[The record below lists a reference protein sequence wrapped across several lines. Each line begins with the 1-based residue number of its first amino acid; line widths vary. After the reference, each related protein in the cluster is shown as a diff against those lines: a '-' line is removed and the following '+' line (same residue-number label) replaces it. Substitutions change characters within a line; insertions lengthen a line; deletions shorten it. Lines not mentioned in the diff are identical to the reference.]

1 MTKPNRRSL
10 AYLLM
15 FIGTI
20 LLVLGIGLSIS
31 LGAKNIDFSTIIQS
45 LFSNENDVN
54 IKIIRDVRI
63 PRAIAAALVG
73 GFLAVSG
80 AIMQGI
86 TRNPIAEPSVMGIT
100 QGATFMI
107 AVAFVLQRINPNLVI
122 GSFGIM
128 IFAFLGASISG
139 LLVYFVSSR
148 SVRKVDPVKLALAG
162 TALGTLLI
170 SLAMGISMYFNLSQQ
185 LSFWIS
191 GGLVSAKW
199 QGVKLLLVVGGI
211 GMIAAM
217 IMSPKIT
224 ILSLGEEVAIGLGQ
238 RTNLVRFICLMIVIA
253 LTGASVSVAGNIV
266 FVGLI
271 VPQIAKSIV
280 GADYRLIIPSSL
292 ILGSV
297 LLVYSDIL
305 ARMINPPYETPIG
318 SLTALLGV
326 PMFIYLVIIP
336 SSLIL
341 GSVLLVY
348 SDILARM
355 INPPYE
361 TPIGSLTALLGVPMF
376 IYLVRKDT
384 K

>member
-1 MTKPNRRSL
+1 MKNINRKKA
-10 AYLLM
+10 AYILM
-15 FIGTI
+15 FVGIA
-20 LLVLGIGLSIS
+20 LLLLGIVTSVS
-31 LGAKNIDFSTIIQS
+31 LGAKDIELSTIVNSI
-45 LFSNENDVN
+45 LHDNNDIN
-54 IKIIRDVRI
+54 TKIIRDVRM

-73 GFLAVSG
+73 GFLAVAG

-107 AVAFVLQRINPNLVI
+107 AVALVI
-122 GSFGIM
+122 QRMFPHLIISSFEM
-128 IFAFLGASISG
+128 MMFAFTGASISG

-148 SVRKVDPVKLALAG
+148 SMRKVDPVKLALAG

-185 LSFWIS
+185 LTFWIS
-191 GGLVSAKW
+191 GGVTGAKW
-199 QGVKLLLVVGGI
+199 SSITLLAIIGGGALI
-211 GMIAAM
+211 GAILMA
-217 IMSPKIT
+217 PKIT
-224 ILSLGEEVAIGLGQ
+224 ILSLGEEIAIGLGQ
-238 RTNLVRFICLMIVIA
+238 KTNKIRFISILLVIL

-271 VPQIAKSIV
+271 IPQIVRGIV
-280 GADYRLIIPSSL
+280 GADYKYIIPSSMVF
-292 ILGSV
+292 GSV

-326 PMFIYLVIIP
+326 PV
-336 SSLIL
+336 
-341 GSVLLVY
+341 
-348 SDILARM
+348 
-355 INPPYE
+355 
-361 TPIGSLTALLGVPMF
+361 F

>member
-1 MTKPNRRSL
+1 MKKLNKKTL
-10 AYLLM
+10 AYVFMGLG
-15 FIGTI
+15 II
-20 LLVLGIGLSIS
+20 LLIFGIVMSIS
-31 LGAKNIDFSTIIQS
+31 LGAKNIDISTIIQS
-45 LFSNENDVN
+45 LFIDNGDVN
-54 IKIIRDVRI
+54 TKIIRDVRI
-63 PRAIAAALVG
+63 PRAIAATLVG
-73 GFLAVSG
+73 GFLAVAG

-107 AVAFVLQRINPNLVI
+107 AVAFVVQRINQNLVI
-122 GSFGIM
+122 GSFGLM

-139 LLVYFVSSR
+139 ILVYFISSR
-148 SVRKVDPVKLALAG
+148 ASRKVDPVKLALAG

-170 SLAMGISMYFNLSQQ
+170 SLAMGITMYFNLSQQ

-199 QGVKLLLVVGGI
+199 EGVKLLAIVGGSALI
-211 GMIAAM
+211 GAM
-217 IMSPKIT
+217 IMAPKIT

-238 RTNLVRFICLMIVIA
+238 KTNVVRFISIIVVIL

-271 VPQIAKSIV
+271 VPQIAKRVV
-280 GADYRLIIPSSL
+280 GADYKFIIPSSM

-305 ARMINPPYETPIG
+305 ARMINT
-318 SLTALLGV
+318 
-326 PMFIYLVIIP
+326 
-336 SSLIL
+336 
-341 GSVLLVY
+341 
-348 SDILARM
+348 
-355 INPPYE
+355 PYE

>member
-1 MTKPNRRSL
+1 MKKINRKKA
-10 AYLLM
+10 AYMLM
-15 FIGTI
+15 FVGIAL
-20 LLVLGIGLSIS
+20 LLVGIVTSIS
-31 LGAKNIDFSTIIQS
+31 LGAKNIDLSTIVNSI
-45 LFSNENDVN
+45 LHDNNDIN
-54 IKIIRDVRI
+54 TKIIRDVRM

-73 GFLAVSG
+73 GFLAVAG

-107 AVAFVLQRINPNLVI
+107 AVALVVQRMFPNLI
-122 GSFGIM
+122 ISSFAM
-128 IFAFLGASISG
+128 MMFAFAGASISG

-148 SVRKVDPVKLALAG
+148 SMRKVDPVKLALAG

-185 LSFWIS
+185 LTFWIS
-191 GGLVSAKW
+191 GGVTGAKW
-199 QGVKLLLVVGGI
+199 SSITLLAIIGGAALI
-211 GMIAAM
+211 GAILMA
-217 IMSPKIT
+217 PKIT
-224 ILSLGEEVAIGLGQ
+224 ILSLGEEIAIGLGQ
-238 RTNLVRFICLMIVIA
+238 KTNKIRFISILLVIL

-271 VPQIAKSIV
+271 IPQIVRGIV
-280 GADYRLIIPSSL
+280 GADYKYIIPSSMVF
-292 ILGSV
+292 GSV

-326 PMFIYLVIIP
+326 PV
-336 SSLIL
+336 
-341 GSVLLVY
+341 
-348 SDILARM
+348 
-355 INPPYE
+355 
-361 TPIGSLTALLGVPMF
+361 F

>member
-1 MTKPNRRSL
+1 MKKINRKT
-10 AYLLM
+10 ATCLLM
-15 FIGTI
+15 LVGFI
-20 LLVLGIGLSIS
+20 LLIVGIVTSVS
-31 LGAKNIDFSTIIQS
+31 LGARNIDLSTIINS
-45 LFSNENDVN
+45 ILHDSNDINT
-54 IKIIRDVRI
+54 KLIRDVRI

-73 GFLAVSG
+73 GFLAVAG

-107 AVAFVLQRINPNLVI
+107 AVAFVLQRIYPNLI
-122 GSFGIM
+122 INSFSM
-128 IFAFLGASISG
+128 MMFAFVGASISG

-148 SVRKVDPVKLALAG
+148 RIRKVDPVKLALAG

-191 GGLVSAKW
+191 GGLTSAKW
-199 QGVKLLLVVGGI
+199 EGVRLLAILGGI
-211 GMIAAM
+211 GLIGA
-217 IMSPKIT
+217 IFLSPKIT

-238 RTNLVRFICLMIVIA
+238 KTNQVRFISIVLVIL
-253 LTGASVSVAGNIV
+253 LTGVSVSVAGNIV

-271 VPQIAKSIV
+271 IPQIAKAMV
-280 GADYRLIIPSSL
+280 GADYKYIIPSSMV
-292 ILGSV
+292 LG
-297 LLVYSDIL
+297 
-305 ARMINPPYETPIG
+305 A
-318 SLTALLGV
+318 
-326 PMFIYLVIIP
+326 
-336 SSLIL
+336 
-341 GSVLLVY
+341 VLLVY

-376 IYLVRKDT
+376 IYLVRKDA

>member
-1 MTKPNRRSL
+1 MKNINRKKA
-10 AYLLM
+10 AYILM
-15 FIGTI
+15 FVGIA
-20 LLVLGIGLSIS
+20 LLLLGIATSVS
-31 LGAKNIDFSTIIQS
+31 LGAKDIDLSTIVNSI
-45 LFSNENDVN
+45 LHDNNDIN
-54 IKIIRDVRI
+54 TKIIRDVRM

-73 GFLAVSG
+73 GFLAVAG

-107 AVAFVLQRINPNLVI
+107 AVALVI
-122 GSFGIM
+122 QRMFPHLIISSFEM
-128 IFAFLGASISG
+128 MMFAFTGASISG

-148 SVRKVDPVKLALAG
+148 SMRKVDPVKLALAG

-185 LSFWIS
+185 LTFWIS
-191 GGLVSAKW
+191 GGVTGAKW
-199 QGVKLLLVVGGI
+199 SSITLLAIIGGGALI
-211 GMIAAM
+211 GAILMA
-217 IMSPKIT
+217 PKIT
-224 ILSLGEEVAIGLGQ
+224 ILSLGEEIAIGLGQ
-238 RTNLVRFICLMIVIA
+238 KTNKIRFISILLVIL

-271 VPQIAKSIV
+271 TPQIVRGIV
-280 GADYRLIIPSSL
+280 GADYKYIIPSSMVF
-292 ILGSV
+292 GSV

-326 PMFIYLVIIP
+326 PV
-336 SSLIL
+336 
-341 GSVLLVY
+341 
-348 SDILARM
+348 
-355 INPPYE
+355 
-361 TPIGSLTALLGVPMF
+361 F

>member
-1 MTKPNRRSL
+1 MKKINRKKA
-10 AYLLM
+10 AYILM
-15 FIGTI
+15 IVGI
-20 LLVLGIGLSIS
+20 VLLLVGILTSVS
-31 LGAKNIDFSTIIQS
+31 LGAKNIDLSTIVNSI
-45 LFSNENDVN
+45 LHDNND
-54 IKIIRDVRI
+54 ISTKIIRDVRM

-73 GFLAVSG
+73 GFLAVAG

-107 AVAFVLQRINPNLVI
+107 AVALVI
-122 GSFGIM
+122 QRMFANLIISSFAMM
-128 IFAFLGASISG
+128 IFAFVGASISG

-148 SVRKVDPVKLALAG
+148 SMRKVDPIKLALAG

-185 LSFWIS
+185 LTFWIS
-191 GGLVSAKW
+191 GGVTGAKW
-199 QGVKLLLVVGGI
+199 SSITLLAIIGGSALI
-211 GMIAAM
+211 GAI
-217 IMSPKIT
+217 IMAPKIT
-224 ILSLGEEVAIGLGQ
+224 ILSLGEEIAIGLGQ
-238 RTNLVRFICLMIVIA
+238 KTNKIRFISILLVIL

-271 VPQIAKSIV
+271 IPQIVRGIV
-280 GADYRLIIPSSL
+280 GADYKYIIPSSMVF
-292 ILGSV
+292 GSV

-326 PMFIYLVIIP
+326 PV
-336 SSLIL
+336 
-341 GSVLLVY
+341 
-348 SDILARM
+348 
-355 INPPYE
+355 
-361 TPIGSLTALLGVPMF
+361 F

>member
-1 MTKPNRRSL
+1 MKKINRKKV
-10 AYLLM
+10 AYILMLVGIVLLLVG
-15 FIGTI
+15 IGT
-20 LLVLGIGLSIS
+20 SIS
-31 LGAKNIDFSTIIQS
+31 LGAKNIDLSTIVNSI
-45 LFSNENDVN
+45 LHDSNDINT
-54 IKIIRDVRI
+54 KIIRDVRI

-73 GFLAVSG
+73 GFLAVAG

-107 AVAFVLQRINPNLVI
+107 AVALVI
-122 GSFGIM
+122 QRMFPDLIISSFTM
-128 IFAFLGASISG
+128 MMFAFAGASISG

-148 SVRKVDPVKLALAG
+148 SMRKVDPVKLALAG

-185 LSFWIS
+185 LTFWIS
-191 GGLVSAKW
+191 GGVTGAKW
-199 QGVKLLLVVGGI
+199 SSITLLAIIGGGALI
-211 GMIAAM
+211 GAILMA
-217 IMSPKIT
+217 PKMT
-224 ILSLGEEVAIGLGQ
+224 ILSLGEEIAIGLGQ
-238 RTNLVRFICLMIVIA
+238 KTNKIRFISILLVIL

-271 VPQIAKSIV
+271 IPQIVRGIV
-280 GADYRLIIPSSL
+280 GADYKYIIPSSMVF
-292 ILGSV
+292 GSV

-326 PMFIYLVIIP
+326 PV
-336 SSLIL
+336 
-341 GSVLLVY
+341 
-348 SDILARM
+348 
-355 INPPYE
+355 
-361 TPIGSLTALLGVPMF
+361 F

>member
-1 MTKPNRRSL
+1 MKKLNKKTL
-10 AYLLM
+10 AYVFMGLG
-15 FIGTI
+15 II
-20 LLVLGIGLSIS
+20 LLIFGIVMSIS
-31 LGAKNIDFSTIIQS
+31 LGAKNIDISTIIQS
-45 LFSNENDVN
+45 LFIDNGDVN
-54 IKIIRDVRI
+54 TKIIRDVRI
-63 PRAIAAALVG
+63 PRAIAATLVG
-73 GFLAVSG
+73 GFLAVAG

-107 AVAFVLQRINPNLVI
+107 AVAFVVQRINQNLVI
-122 GSFGIM
+122 GSFGLM

-139 LLVYFVSSR
+139 ILVYFISSR
-148 SVRKVDPVKLALAG
+148 ASRKVDPVKLALAG

-170 SLAMGISMYFNLSQQ
+170 SLAMGITMYCNLSQQ

-199 QGVKLLLVVGGI
+199 EGVKLLAIVGGSALI
-211 GMIAAM
+211 GAM
-217 IMSPKIT
+217 IMAPKIT

-238 RTNLVRFICLMIVIA
+238 KTNVVRFISIIVVIL

-271 VPQIAKSIV
+271 VPQIAKRVV
-280 GADYRLIIPSSL
+280 GADYKFIIP
-292 ILGSV
+292 GS
-297 LLVYSDIL
+297 
-305 ARMINPPYETPIG
+305 M
-318 SLTALLGV
+318 
-326 PMFIYLVIIP
+326 
-336 SSLIL
+336 IL

>member
-1 MTKPNRRSL
+1 MKKFNKKTL
-10 AYLLM
+10 AYIFMVIGIMLLI
-15 FIGTI
+15 F
-20 LLVLGIGLSIS
+20 GIVMSVS
-31 LGAKNIDFSTIIQS
+31 LGAKDIDFLTIIKS
-45 LFSNENDVN
+45 LVTDSNDVN
-54 IKIIRDVRI
+54 TKIVRDVRI
-63 PRAIAAALVG
+63 PRAIAASLVG
-73 GFLAVSG
+73 GFLAVAG

-107 AVAFVLQRINPNLVI
+107 AVTFVLQRIYPNLVV

-128 IFAFLGASISG
+128 IFAFIGASISG
-139 LLVYFVSSR
+139 LLVYFISSK
-148 SVRKVDPVKLALAG
+148 SARKVDTVKLALAG

-170 SLAMGISMYFNLSQQ
+170 SLAMGIAMYFNLSQQ

-199 QGVKLLLVVGGI
+199 EGVKLLSIVGGSALI
-211 GMIAAM
+211 GAM
-217 IMSPKIT
+217 IMAPKIT

-238 RTNLVRFICLMIVIA
+238 KTNAVRFISIIIVIL
-253 LTGASVSVAGNIV
+253 LTGSSVSVAGNIV

-271 VPQIAKSIV
+271 VPQIAKAIV
-280 GADYRLIIPSSL
+280 GADYKYIIPSS
-292 ILGSV
+292 
-297 LLVYSDIL
+297 
-305 ARMINPPYETPIG
+305 M
-318 SLTALLGV
+318 
-326 PMFIYLVIIP
+326 
-336 SSLIL
+336 IL

-376 IYLVRKDT
+376 IYLVRKD
-384 K
+384 KK

>member
-1 MTKPNRRSL
+1 MKKINRKK
-10 AYLLM
+10 AVYMLM
-15 FIGTI
+15 LVGIVL
-20 LLVLGIGLSIS
+20 LLVGIVTSIS
-31 LGAKNIDFSTIIQS
+31 LGAKNIDLSTIVNSI
-45 LFSNENDVN
+45 LHDNNDIN
-54 IKIIRDVRI
+54 TKIIRDVRM

-73 GFLAVSG
+73 GFLAVAG

-107 AVAFVLQRINPNLVI
+107 AVALVIQRMFPNLI
-122 GSFGIM
+122 ISSFAM
-128 IFAFLGASISG
+128 MMFAFAGASISG

-148 SVRKVDPVKLALAG
+148 SMRKVDPVKLALAG

-185 LSFWIS
+185 LTFWIS
-191 GGLVSAKW
+191 GGVTGAKW
-199 QGVKLLLVVGGI
+199 SSITLLAIVGGI
-211 GMIAAM
+211 ALIGAIIIA
-217 IMSPKIT
+217 PKIT
-224 ILSLGEEVAIGLGQ
+224 ILSLGEEIAIGLGQ
-238 RTNLVRFICLMIVIA
+238 KTNKIRFISILLVIL

-271 VPQIAKSIV
+271 IPQIVRGIV
-280 GADYRLIIPSSL
+280 GADYKYIIPSSMVF
-292 ILGSV
+292 GSV

-326 PMFIYLVIIP
+326 PV
-336 SSLIL
+336 
-341 GSVLLVY
+341 
-348 SDILARM
+348 
-355 INPPYE
+355 
-361 TPIGSLTALLGVPMF
+361 F
-376 IYLVRKDT
+376 IYLVRKDS

>member
-1 MTKPNRRSL
+1 MML
-10 AYLLM
+10 G
-15 FIGTI
+15 II
-20 LLVLGIGLSIS
+20 LLVGGILLSIS
-31 LGAKNIDFSTIIQS
+31 LGAKNIDIQTIIGS
-45 LFSNENDVN
+45 IFSDYDDINT
-54 IKIIRDVRI
+54 KIIRDIRI
-63 PRAIAAALVG
+63 PRALAAALVG

-107 AVAFVLQRINPNLVI
+107 AVSLVLQRIYPNLVLD
-122 GSFGIM
+122 SFAKM

-162 TALGTLLI
+162 TAMGTLLI
-170 SLAMGISMYFNLSQQ
+170 SLAMGISMYFNLSQE
-185 LSFWIS
+185 LSFWIA
-191 GGLVSAKW
+191 GGITSAKW
-199 QGVKLLLVVGGI
+199 QGVNLLLIIGGI
-211 GMIAAM
+211 GFIASLIIA
-217 IMSPKIT
+217 PKIT

-238 RTNLVRFICLMIVIA
+238 RTNLVRLVSLIIVIA

-271 VPQIAKSIV
+271 VPQIIRGIIGS
-280 GADYRLIIPSSL
+280 DYKYIIPLSML
-292 ILGSV
+292 FGSI

-326 PMFIYLVIIP
+326 PI
-336 SSLIL
+336 
-341 GSVLLVY
+341 
-348 SDILARM
+348 
-355 INPPYE
+355 
-361 TPIGSLTALLGVPMF
+361 F
-376 IYLVRKDT
+376 IYLVRKES
-384 K
+384 

>member
-1 MTKPNRRSL
+1 MGKHKKKRIAL
-10 AYLLM
+10 IMMILG
-15 FIGTI
+15 II
-20 LLVLGIGLSIS
+20 LLVGGIAVSIS
-31 LGAKNIDFSTIIQS
+31 LGAKNIDIQTIIS
-45 LFSNENDVN
+45 SIFSDKNEINT
-54 IKIIRDVRI
+54 KIIRDVRI

-107 AVAFVLQRINPNLVI
+107 AVALVLQRIYPNLVLN
-122 GSFGIM
+122 SFAKM

-139 LLVYFVSSR
+139 LLVYFISSR
-148 SVRKVDPVKLALAG
+148 SIRKVDPVKLALAG
-162 TALGTLLI
+162 TAMGTLLI
-170 SLAMGISMYFNLSQQ
+170 SLAMGISMYFNLSQE

-191 GGLVSAKW
+191 GGLTSAKW
-199 QGVKLLLVVGGI
+199 QGVNLLLIVGGI
-211 GMIAAM
+211 GFVAAM
-217 IMSPKIT
+217 IMAPKIT

-238 RTNLVRFICLMIVIA
+238 RTNLVRLVSLIIVIA

-271 VPQIAKSIV
+271 VPQIIRGFI
-280 GADYRLIIPSSL
+280 GADYKYIIPLSML
-292 ILGSV
+292 FGSV

-326 PMFIYLVIIP
+326 PI
-336 SSLIL
+336 
-341 GSVLLVY
+341 
-348 SDILARM
+348 
-355 INPPYE
+355 
-361 TPIGSLTALLGVPMF
+361 F
-376 IYLVRKDT
+376 IYLVRKES
-384 K
+384 